1 MGIIAGLLV
10 QNTLKYLLNFGQVT
24 QYLGY
29 SSLQDFF
36 PTMEIKPNPG
46 CTNSLCVKRQEE
58 WASKAEERAAAA
70 AVAAAE
76 AAAECQDE
84 EPLHEENEWGI
95 EVVNE
100 EEDEA
105 EHQVPPPSTTTTSSS
120 SHHDGSNLP
129 SGLKFELPAGGGVTA
144 HELAQDAVEATD
156 ANVDDLMAQLAGLTQ
171 K

>member
-1 MGIIAGLLV
+1 MA
-10 QNTLKYLLNFGQVT
+10 
-24 QYLGY
+24 
-29 SSLQDFF
+29 
-36 PTMEIKPNPG
+36 
-46 CTNSLCVKRQEE
+46 
-58 WASKAEERAAAA
+58 AE
-70 AVAAAE
+70 E
-76 AAAECQDE
+76 AAAECQDA

-100 EEDEA
+100 EENKA
-105 EHQVPPPSTTTTSSS
+105 EQQVPPPSSS

-129 SGLKFELPAGGGVTA
+129 SGLKFELPAGGGVSA